1 MLQFFLI
8 SNFVLMMKCNKHC
21 QIYCTIH
28 NKCWTK
34 IAINIM
40 INPVHTDKGKNRT
53 ANVSTFISN
62 NLCYNQDNLK
72 GEDVSASLWRL
83 TSMFSM
89 SQHWPQTLWPMLVC
103 WIVMGGDISC
113 QKRSKWNRKNM
124 LILPDDSCHKPAGP

>member
-1 MLQFFLI
+1 MWLSTLNKQNINFASIFFLI

-62 NLCYNQDNLK
+62 NLLLQP
-72 GEDVSASLWRL
+72 G
-83 TSMFSM
+83 
-89 SQHWPQTLWPMLVC
+89 
-103 WIVMGGDISC
+103 
-113 QKRSKWNRKNM
+113 
-124 LILPDDSCHKPAGP
+124 